1 MINRHLVMILI
12 ALFIMT
18 QPLSAAEADSPSLLN
33 LDNAG
38 LAIQGYDPV
47 SYHLEGPQKG
57 KKENAF
63 VHEGATYLFSNEENL
78 QSFKASPEKYL
89 PAFGGWC
96 AWAMIDGETVAVDPK
111 TFKIVNNATYLYY
124 NSFFIN
130 TLKKWNSRAEKETEA
145 SLVQKAEAEWKNL
158 QSP

>member
-1 MINRHLVMILI
+1 MIHRMLLMILI
-12 ALFIMT
+12 APFIIT
-18 QPLSAAEADSPSLLN
+18 QHLSAAEADSSSFLN
-33 LDNAG
+33 LDSAG

-47 SYHLEGPQKG
+47 SYHLDGPVKG

-63 VHEGATYLFSNEENL
+63 VHKGATYLFANAENL
-78 QSFKASPEKYL
+78 DTFKASPDQYL

-96 AWAMIDGETVAVDPK
+96 AWAMIDGEKVEVDPK
-111 TFKIVNNATYLYY
+111 TFKIVKNATYLYY

-130 TLKKWNSRAEKETEA
+130 TLKKWNSRAENETEA
-145 SLVQKAEAEWKNL
+145 SLVEKAEAEWKNL